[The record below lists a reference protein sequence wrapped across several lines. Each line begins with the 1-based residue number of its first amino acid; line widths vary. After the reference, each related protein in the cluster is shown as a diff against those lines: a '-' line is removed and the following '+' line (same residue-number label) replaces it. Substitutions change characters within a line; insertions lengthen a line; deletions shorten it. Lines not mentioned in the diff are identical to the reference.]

1 MEDTKWVKWE
11 PKVGEVP
18 PEGCQYGQPKR
29 EPVTWG
35 LWKDVAQNR
44 PLNGFDVDYF
54 VFRIPAPTV
63 QEVRPP
69 WIDPRC
75 KFRWGDRVKNNSGEV
90 RYVIHPADTNNE
102 PFTVIVASSV
112 HDAPPYSTKADLIEA
127 DLWYSSGGT
136 DGYREHH
143 LTLCPE
149 YLPKHYDDTQ
159 QPVKKFECWLV
170 VSIASGVVLVAS
182 GDQTHAMNYHLNV
195 YGADITTI
203 HHMRE
208 VLE

>member
-18 PEGCQYGQPKR
+18 PEGCQYDYKDRQAKWTDWDYDGIST
-29 EPVTWG
+29 PVRG
-35 LWKDVAQNR
+35 DHIEH
-44 PLNGFDVDYF
+44 F

-102 PFTVIVASSV
+102 PFTVIVARSV

-127 DLWYSSGGT
+127 ALWYSSVAM

-143 LTLCPE
+143 LTLYPE
-149 YLPKHYDDTQ
+149 DLPKHYDDTQ
-159 QPVKKFECWLV
+159 QPVKKPFECWV
-170 VSIASGVVLVAS
+170 VVGAAGLAMYPTKEAAESWWG
-182 GDQTHAMNYHLNV
+182 GDNV
-195 YGADITTI
+195 TYYR
-203 HHMRE
+203 MRE